1 MTAITSPGDYG
12 PLLRLLS
19 HSADVRRQL
28 TQASGQAATGR
39 IAETYAGLGA
49 GARVSL
55 DLRPQLAHQQVW
67 QGNIAGV
74 SGRLEVTQDALKSI
88 GQIASDLYARTNTL
102 NGLNPS
108 DTQNV
113 AVLAR
118 QGLER
123 VAQLLNTKVGDVYVF
138 AGQDTAT
145 PPVPD
150 TSPAVLTAALLAS
163 DTATS
168 PFSATLGALPPTIE
182 VGEGERVAV
191 GLIAN
196 RNTLA
201 VSPAPTT
208 GSYIRDIMRGL
219 ATLTTITSGPGLAAT
234 AADTRTRLSGALI
247 TLGMEAGGLGNVQAG
262 LAARQ
267 VQSEATVLAL
277 RTQVSGA
284 EDVDLAAALTRVS
297 ALQTQLQAS
306 YQILAGVRDLTLSRY
321 L

>member
-12 PLLRLLS
+12 PLLQLLS

-28 TQASGQAATGR
+28 TQANGQAATGR
-39 IAETYAGLGA
+39 IAETYAGLGV

-55 DLRPQLAHQQVW
+55 DLRPQIAHQQAW
-67 QGNIAGV
+67 QANIAGA
-74 SGRLEVTQDALKSI
+74 SGRLGVTQDALKSI

-102 NGLNPS
+102 NGLNSS
-108 DTQNV
+108 DTESV
-113 AVLAR
+113 ATLAR

-123 VAQLLNTKVGDVYVF
+123 VAQLLNTKVGNVYVF
-138 AGQDTAT
+138 GGQDTAT

-150 TSPAVLTAALLAS
+150 TSLAVLTTALLAS
-163 DTATS
+163 DTAAP
-168 PFSATLGALPPTIE
+168 PFSATLGVAPPTIE

-201 VSPAPTT
+201 VSPVPTT

-219 ATLTTITSGPGLAAT
+219 ATLTTVTPGPGLAAT
-234 AADTRTRLSGALI
+234 AADTRTRLSGALG
-247 TLGMEAGGLGNVQAG
+247 TLGLEAGGLGNVQAG
-262 LAARQ
+262 LTARQ
-267 VQSEATVLAL
+267 AQSEATVLAL